1 MGADL
6 GNVSTRFEDTS
17 SSSSSDLGSVSTGV
31 VRVVD
36 KIIGSTVIPRR
47 NVVDVKS
54 APIIE
59 KFGSP
64 NIVKPS
70 ISATPINSGGM
81 FTPSPEEL
89 QDMTA
94 QNPDGLA
101 ETKQADTTSI
111 PSLNLRGL
119 FGDGS
124 GFGLGGFY
132 LIVGAVGVFIIY
144 KVIKK

>member
-54 APIIE
+54 APVIE
-59 KFGSP
+59 KFSSP

-89 QDMTA
+89 QAMTA
-94 QNPDGLA
+94 KSTDSTDVATTATNAVNNVVSTAKSNPLVMYAAIG
-101 ETKQADTTSI
+101 I
-111 PSLNLRGL
+111 
-119 FGDGS
+119 
-124 GFGLGGFY
+124 
-132 LIVGAVGVFIIY
+132 GAFLIY
-144 KVIKK
+144 KYFIK